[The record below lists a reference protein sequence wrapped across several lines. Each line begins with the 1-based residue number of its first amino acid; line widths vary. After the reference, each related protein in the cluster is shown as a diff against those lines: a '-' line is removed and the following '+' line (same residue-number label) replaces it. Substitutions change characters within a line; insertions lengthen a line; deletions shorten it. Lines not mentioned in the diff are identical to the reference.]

1 MRLAQSENGSDLGNC
16 CETVTKFIS
25 QSRSC
30 FGTMR
35 GHETGAGNLAG
46 GRCFVSNDAL
56 DGNLARSTRPSRQHN
71 RPNRN
76 TWLFDGETMRAFFVR
91 KKNLMLAAIQLIKVS
106 AVVFAIS
113 ALSIGVGFLRASSH
127 AEAHAP
133 SSQPN
138 ADPNWSEL
146 VASMDK
152 MHMAMEAVEYS
163 GNSDFD
169 FVRLMLPHHQA
180 AVDMAKTQLL
190 HGKDP
195 QMRRLAQ
202 EIITDQQLE
211 IEVMQLWLKQHEPA
225 QLKENQTTAPN
236 TPKDN

>member
-1 MRLAQSENGSDLGNC
+1 VLRFKRRTGR
-16 CETVTKFIS
+16 K
-25 QSRSC
+25 SC
-30 FGTMR
+30 S
-35 GHETGAGNLAG
+35 A
-46 GRCFVSNDAL
+46 
-56 DGNLARSTRPSRQHN
+56 RPSRRHN
-71 RPNRN
+71 RPKRD
-76 TWLFDGETMRAFFVR
+76 TCPFDEGDDPCVFCP

-106 AVVFAIS
+106 GVVFGIS

-138 ADPNWSEL
+138 TDPNWSEL